1 MPLEGLRFVKT
12 SATFRII
19 SATDSVI
26 QNIARIV
33 CLH

>member
-1 MPLEGLRFVKT
+1 MPLEGLNFVKA

-19 SATDSVI
+19 YATDLLI